1 MIITFRLLAT
11 ALLLVH
17 LTGCVVL
24 AVADAAA
31 TAAATAV
38 KVTVKA
44 AGAVVNTVL
53 PDDEEKKK
61 DPSK

>member
-1 MIITFRLLAT
+1 MKITFRLLA
-11 ALLLVH
+11 AVLLLVH

-31 TAAATAV
+31 TVVTTAV
-38 KVTVKA
+38 KVTAKA
-44 AGAVVNTVL
+44 VGAVVNTAL

>member
-1 MIITFRLLAT
+1 MKITFRLLA
-11 ALLLVH
+11 AVLLLIH

-31 TAAATAV
+31 TVVTTAV
-38 KVTVKA
+38 KATAKGV
-44 AGAVVNTVL
+44 GAVVNTVL